1 MGYLYNEEK
10 TVEAVDEDGWLH
22 SGDIGQLDEE
32 SESKGR
38 GELQYVLACLN
49 VKLTFCVYK
58 MIVEGTWNRLK
69 MKMEL

>member
-1 MGYLYNEEK
+1 M
-10 TVEAVDEDGWLH
+10 EAIDEDGWLH

-38 GELQYVLACLN
+38 GGLQYVLACRN
-49 VKLTFCVYK
+49 VMLTFCVYK